1 MPVILVL
8 VALLLCAI
16 IILAAAGVASSSVI
30 VQQEEEEKTSLR
42 EKGEDL
48 AGSVVSDVLDDSAG
62 DEGEREND
70 YGDAEDESNQ
80 DATVT
85 ANIDPNQEQ
94 DVEEEEPTPTTPP
107 PSDDDG
113 GGIPLEELPEVVVC
127 VEDVFDCFYT
137 YEECV
142 KYEEVLGIPPTL
154 FFCLFVESER
164 LPAGAHICVLIV
176 DEKGEVTDVSCTP
189 IGI

>member
-94 DVEEEEPTPTTPP
+94 DVDEDNVGEFGDDTADLDDANVAAPIGIPVNVEEEVEAQEEEEPTPTTPP

-127 VEDVFDCFYT
+127 VEDVLDCF
-137 YEECV
+137 
-142 KYEEVLGIPPTL
+142 
-154 FFCLFVESER
+154 
-164 LPAGAHICVLIV
+164 
-176 DEKGEVTDVSCTP
+176 
-189 IGI
+189 